1 MRLLT
6 IYLTCCLWLG
16 AMSAYGKIVFHSHR
30 DGKTEIYLMHS
41 DGEGQT
47 RLTHNQAGDD
57 FFSAWSPNGRQIVF
71 CSERDGNPEIYVMDA
86 DGGNQ
91 RNLTQHPAFESSPDW
106 SPDGSQIAFTSN
118 RDSGDAHDLNI
129 FVMDAD
135 GSNVRQVTQLA
146 FAVAPKWS
154 PDGERIAFEGIID
167 QRRQIYVIN
176 ADGTNRQ
183 LVSRPIPDAGIF
195 LGGWSP
201 DGAQILYKGSI
212 NDSVKNSTVII
223 TTLKT
228 KKHEPVPIPK
238 MDLTSVDWGANG
250 KSILFAGRKEGGN
263 WDIYRFRL
271 RDRQLIQLTDHPAKD
286 SSPHEW
292 NPSLSVSPQGLA
304 PKRWGEIKSNSYPHR
319 GNGRGATPP
328 IP

>member
-1 MRLLT
+1 MRMVILVA
-6 IYLTCCLWLG
+6 CLWLTTSPLH
-16 AMSAYGKIVFHSHR
+16 AKIVFRSYR
-30 DGKTEIYLMHS
+30 DGNAEIYLMRS
-41 DGEGQT
+41 NGEGQT
-47 RLTHNQAGDD
+47 RLTHDGASD
-57 FFSAWSPNGRQIVF
+57 FFPAWSPNGRQIVF

-106 SPDGSQIAFTSN
+106 SPDGSQIAFTSD
-118 RDSGDAHDLNI
+118 RDSGDDHDLNI

-135 GSNVRQVTQLA
+135 GDNVRQVTQLE
-146 FAVAPKWS
+146 FAVTPKWS

-176 ADGTNRQ
+176 ADGANRQ
-183 LVSRPIPDAGIF
+183 LVSQPIPDTGMF

-201 DGAQILYKGSI
+201 DGTQILYKASI

-223 TTLKT
+223 ATLKP
-228 KKHEPVPIPK
+228 KKYEMVPIPK
-238 MDLTSVDWGANG
+238 MDSTSADWGADG
-250 KSILFAGRKEGGN
+250 KSILIALRRDGGD

-271 RDRQLIQLTDHPAKD
+271 RDRQLIQLTDHPTKD

-292 NPSLSVSPQGLA
+292 NPRLPVSPQGLV
-304 PKRWGEIKSNSYPHR
+304 PTRWGEIKSNSHHSR
-319 GNGRGATPP
+319 GIGGYP
-328 IP
+328 IPPSP

>member
-1 MRLLT
+1 MRFLT
-6 IYLTCCLWLG
+6 ISLILWLSVSN
-16 AMSAYGKIVFHSHR
+16 AQGKIVFHSNR
-30 DGKTEIYLMHS
+30 DGNTEIYLMS
-41 DGEGQT
+41 SNGEGQT
-47 RLTHNQAGDD
+47 RLTHNGASD
-57 FFSAWSPNGRQIVF
+57 FFPAWSPSGRQIVF
-71 CSERDGNPEIYVMDA
+71 CSERDGNPEIYVMDT
-86 DGGNQ
+86 DGSNQ

-106 SPDGSQIAFTSN
+106 SPDGSQIAFTSD

-135 GSNVRQVTQLA
+135 GGNVRQVTQLE
-146 FAVAPKWS
+146 FAVTPEWS

-183 LVSRPIPDAGIF
+183 LVSQPIPDAGMF

-201 DGAQILYKGSI
+201 DGTQILYKASI

-223 TTLKT
+223 ATLKP
-228 KKHEPVPIPK
+228 KKYELVPIPK
-238 MDLTSVDWGANG
+238 LDSSTAAWGADG
-250 KSILFAGRKEGGN
+250 KSILIALRKGGGS

-271 RDRQLIQLTDHPAKD
+271 SDRQLIQLTDHPASD
-286 SSPHEW
+286 IAPDEW
-292 NPSLSVSPQGLA
+292 NPRLPVSPQGLA
-304 PKRWGEIKSNSYPHR
+304 PKRWGEIKSNSHHHRVIGVYPI
-319 GNGRGATPP
+319 TP

>member
-1 MRLLT
+1 MRMT
-6 IYLTCCLWLG
+6 ILATCLWL
-16 AMSAYGKIVFHSHR
+16 ATSTLQSKIVFRSYR
-30 DGKTEIYLMHS
+30 DGNAEIYLMRS
-41 DGEGQT
+41 NGEGQT
-47 RLTHNQAGDD
+47 QLTHNGASD
-57 FFSAWSPNGRQIVF
+57 FSPSWSPNGRQIVF

-86 DGGNQ
+86 DGSNQ
-91 RNLTQHPAFESSPDW
+91 RNLTQHPSFDSSPDW
-106 SPDGSQIAFTSN
+106 SPDGSQIAFTSD

-135 GSNVRQVTQLA
+135 SDNTRQVTQLE

-167 QRRQIYVIN
+167 QRRQVYVIS

-183 LVSRPIPDAGIF
+183 LVSQPIPDAGMF

-201 DGAQILYKGSI
+201 DGTQILYKASI

-223 TTLKT
+223 TTLRT

-238 MDLTSVDWGANG
+238 MDSTSVDWGVDG
-250 KSILFAGRKEGGN
+250 KSILIALRKEGGN

-292 NPSLSVSPQGLA
+292 NSRLPVSPQGLV
-304 PKRWGEIKSNSYPHR
+304 PTRWGEIKSNSHSYRGIGVYPIR
-319 GNGRGATPP
+319 S

>member
-1 MRLLT
+1 MRITLLVA
-6 IYLTCCLWLG
+6 CLWLTTSPLY
-16 AMSAYGKIVFHSHR
+16 AKIVFHSHR

-47 RLTHNQAGDD
+47 RLTHNQVGDD
-57 FFSAWSPNGRQIVF
+57 FFSDWSPNGRQIVF

-106 SPDGSQIAFTSN
+106 SPDGSQIAFTSDRN
-118 RDSGDAHDLNI
+118 SGDDHDLNI

-135 GSNVRQVTQLA
+135 GDNVRQVTQLE
-146 FAVAPKWS
+146 FAVTPKWS
-154 PDGERIAFEGIID
+154 PDGEHIAFEGIID

-183 LVSRPIPDAGIF
+183 LVSQPIPDTGMF

-201 DGAQILYKGSI
+201 DGTQILYKASI

-223 TTLKT
+223 ATLKP
-228 KKHEPVPIPK
+228 KKYEMVPIPK
-238 MDLTSVDWGANG
+238 MDSTSADWGADG
-250 KSILFAGRKEGGN
+250 KSILIALRRDGGD

-271 RDRQLIQLTDHPAKD
+271 RDRQLIQLTDHPTKD

-292 NPSLSVSPQGLA
+292 NPRLPVSPQGLV
-304 PKRWGEIKSNSYPHR
+304 PTRWGEIKSNSHHSR
-319 GNGRGATPP
+319 GIGGYP
-328 IP
+328 IPPSP

>member
-1 MRLLT
+1 MRITLLVA
-6 IYLTCCLWLG
+6 CLWLTTSPLH
-16 AMSAYGKIVFHSHR
+16 AKIVFRSYR
-30 DGKTEIYLMHS
+30 DGNAEIYLMRS
-41 DGEGQT
+41 NGEGQT
-47 RLTHNQAGDD
+47 RLTHDGASD
-57 FFSAWSPNGRQIVF
+57 FFPAWSPNGQQIVF

-91 RNLTQHPAFESSPDW
+91 RNLTQHPAFDSPPDW
-106 SPDGSQIAFTSN
+106 SPDGSQIAFTSD
-118 RDSGDAHDLNI
+118 RDSGDDHDLNI

-135 GSNVRQVTQLA
+135 GDNVRQVTQLE
-146 FAVAPKWS
+146 FAVTPKWS
-154 PDGERIAFEGIID
+154 PDGEHIAFEGIID

-176 ADGTNRQ
+176 ADGANRQ
-183 LVSRPIPDAGIF
+183 LVSQPIPDTGMF

-201 DGAQILYKGSI
+201 DGTQILYKASI

-223 TTLKT
+223 ATLKP
-228 KKHEPVPIPK
+228 KKYEMVPIPK
-238 MDLTSVDWGANG
+238 MDSTSADWGADG
-250 KSILFAGRKEGGN
+250 KSILIALRRDGGD